1 MKNFKKLCVLGL
13 AVTLFTG
20 CTTTPK
26 SNRDLSAYHANMPK
40 SILVLPPVNESP
52 DTRATYGYWSTVT
65 LPVAEAGYY
74 VFPISVVDTLF
85 KENGVTNGYDAQQIP
100 IQKLNEIFGADAA
113 LYVKVKEYGSKYQVI
128 QSVSTVAVEAK
139 LVDLKTGALLWEGQE
154 KIQQANNNSNAGL
167 VGMLV
172 GALIDQISNH
182 LSDKAYVLSNSV
194 STQLYAPQLMQQKGL
209 LYGPRSPHFVQNS
222 MSPQQ

>member
-209 LYGPRSPHFVQNS
+209 LYGPRSPHFVQNA
-222 MSPQQ
+222 MSPQ